1 MSERPFRADPAIARR
16 IARAMEAVGPAF
28 TERVVAE
35 LGPGHVLPAAA
46 VDGLVADFGLAGAR
60 DAALLALPAATRL
73 ARPPISGFFVGAVGI
88 EAGTGD
94 LILGANLEFP
104 GLDLGSTI
112 HGEGFV
118 ATRIFQR
125 DAALAVL
132 ATGEARPCAHC
143 RQCLSEYAWSPDLEF
158 IDPLGH
164 TLSLAQLYPWPFVPG
179 VLGEPGIVPGAVP
192 WPDLALDA
200 SGLERDLADALLLAG
215 RRAHAPYGR
224 CPAAVVL
231 RLHDGRLIAG
241 SVIESVSFNPTI
253 SPLQSALI
261 GLHADGAGSAD
272 IASATLAVVR
282 GGDVD
287 PTAATRAL
295 LAAVT
300 SSATLTVVTWT

>member
-16 IARAMEAVGPAF
+16 IAHATEAIGPAF
-28 TERVVAE
+28 TERLTAE
-35 LGPGHVLPAAA
+35 LGPGHVLPGAG
-46 VDGLVADFGLAGAR
+46 VEGLMTDFGLAGPR
-60 DAALLALPAATRL
+60 DVALLALPAATRL

-88 EAGTGD
+88 EAASGD
-94 LILGANLEFP
+94 LVLGGNVEFP

-118 ATRIFQR
+118 AARIFQR
-125 DAALAVL
+125 DTALAVL

-143 RQCLSEYAWSPDLEF
+143 RQCLSEYAWSRDLEL
-158 IDPLGH
+158 ID
-164 TLSLAQLYPWPFVPG
+164 
-179 VLGEPGIVPGAVP
+179 PGIVPGAVP

-200 SGLERDLADALLLAG
+200 AGLEPDLAGALIRAG

-224 CPAAVVL
+224 CPAAIAL
-231 RLHDGRLIAG
+231 RLHDGRLIVG
-241 SVIESVSFNPTI
+241 SLIESVSFNPTI

-261 GLHADGAGSAD
+261 GLHADGAGYAD

-295 LAAVT
+295 LGAIT
-300 SSATLTVVTWT
+300 SSATLTVVTWS

>member
-16 IARAMEAVGPAF
+16 IAHATEAIGPAF
-28 TERVVAE
+28 TERLTAE
-35 LGPGHVLPAAA
+35 LGPGHVLPGAG
-46 VDGLVADFGLAGAR
+46 VEGLMTDFGLAGPR
-60 DAALLALPAATRL
+60 DVALLALPAATRL

-88 EAGTGD
+88 EAASGD
-94 LILGANLEFP
+94 LVLGGNVEFP

-118 ATRIFQR
+118 AARIFQR
-125 DAALAVL
+125 DTALAVL

-143 RQCLSEYAWSPDLEF
+143 RQCLSEYAWSRDLEL

-164 TLSLAQLYPWPFVPG
+164 TLSLAELYPWPFVPG
-179 VLGEPGIVPGAVP
+179 DLGEPGIVPGAVP

-200 SGLERDLADALLLAG
+200 AGLEPDLAGALIRAG

-224 CPAAVVL
+224 CPAAIAL
-231 RLHDGRLIAG
+231 RLHDGRLIVG
-241 SVIESVSFNPTI
+241 SLIESVSFNPTI

-261 GLHADGAGSAD
+261 GLHADGAGYAD

-295 LAAVT
+295 LGAIT
-300 SSATLTVVTWT
+300 SSATLTVVTWS